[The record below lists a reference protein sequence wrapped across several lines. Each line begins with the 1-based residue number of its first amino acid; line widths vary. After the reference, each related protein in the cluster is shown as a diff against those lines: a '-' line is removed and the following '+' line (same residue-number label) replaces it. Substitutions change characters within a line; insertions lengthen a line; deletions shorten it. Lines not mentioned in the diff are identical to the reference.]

1 MSKIAQGNVGYGLD
15 KIAKEVR
22 ELKHSVAKILELLGP
37 PKSNVVKYNTETTDF
52 SKVDYHEEEKWN
64 RH

>member
-1 MSKIAQGNVGYGLD
+1 MSKIAQGNIGYGLD

-52 SKVDYHEEEKWN
+52 SKVDYHEEEK
-64 RH
+64 